1 MLNRYPPT
9 LFSAKGYRA
18 PQGWVNHKTVSIF
31 LRWQEKKNVIKI
43 NLRFLKK
50 ICYQQNAVKKKK
62 KRKEKEKGQNGEHSQ
77 SK

>member
-1 MLNRYPPT
+1 
-9 LFSAKGYRA
+9 
-18 PQGWVNHKTVSIF
+18 VNHKTVSIF
-31 LRWQEKKNVIKI
+31 LRWQEKQNVSQL
-43 NLRFLKK
+43 NLRLFTH